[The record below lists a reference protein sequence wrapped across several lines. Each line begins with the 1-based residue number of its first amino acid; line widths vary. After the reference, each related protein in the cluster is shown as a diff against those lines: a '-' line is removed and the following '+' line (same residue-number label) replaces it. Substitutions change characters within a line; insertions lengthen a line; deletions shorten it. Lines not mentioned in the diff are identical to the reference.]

1 MISLIAKAEDT
12 CNKKPEE
19 HLLDLPQ
26 GCHTEENG
34 MKINRVN
41 IGRCDKRQCITS
53 NLSNPVGCFDTWL
66 KHCCSVNKTEQLT
79 VNCTRFLYTITKTVS
94 CKCRECLT
102 LTQVSGEIYGMQN
115 DLKVPFKVGKI
126 YIKGQLAGETNDYGY
141 FSLTIPGDDNEV
153 VLEVKNDVEKKFMDT
168 IKTVKTSEDDNI
180 FVHIVVPIKP
190 TPILFNANIGHSMP
204 LSSKNQA
211 PFSHISFPSDSIVTE
226 DGKPFKGIVK
236 AFVHF
241 MDPRNLNDIE
251 SVYGSVSTVGEDG
264 IERPLE
270 TYGMISYV
278 FNDEKG
284 KNLKLN
290 SPVTCSIDASTFNI
304 SIDGEGNSD
313 VYAWFLDLKIGK
325 WTQSNRFQVQQEQ
338 TGRRRLLSTKTLEVQ
353 VPPQPD
359 IKYKEILTKLTNQS
373 KIITYVR
380 YYRTSSGM
388 ISKLNIDS
396 KTQIITVK
404 NVTERNRVDACV
416 VAVKVY
422 QDTSFQ
428 LPLRT
433 PVSVTSITYN
443 PSNSKYS
450 GKDTQITNENGI
462 ACLTIFCNQNVT
474 LYAQQSQSPVD
485 LVTSNTH
492 SLPESYNRQNINKN
506 TRVMFEAI
514 ERYYDPIAK
523 KYSPV
528 RFYREKSQC
537 LNPSRDDYHFQFAPL
552 IKPDHFSPFQNDK
565 VHNNILSWYPDPKDK
580 PERRACF
587 VKVRLTVSIT
597 KFPFCLLYF
606 YS

>member
-1 MISLIAKAEDT
+1 MIVHIARAEDT
-12 CNKKPEE
+12 CNKEPEE

-26 GCHTEENG
+26 GCHIAENG
-34 MKINRVN
+34 MKINRVD
-41 IGRCDKRQCITS
+41 IGRCNKRQCITS
-53 NLSNPVGCFDTWL
+53 YQSNPVDCFDTWS
-66 KHCCSVNKTEQLT
+66 KHCCSINETEQLT
-79 VNCTRFLYTITKTVS
+79 VNCSRFLYTITKTVS

-115 DLKVPFKVGKI
+115 GFKIPFKVGKI

-141 FSLTIPGDDNEV
+141 FSLTITGDDKEV
-153 VLEVKNDVEKKFMDT
+153 VLEVKDDIEKKFLDT
-168 IKTVKTSEDDNI
+168 IRTVKTSEDDNI
-180 FVHIVVPIKP
+180 FVQIVVPIKP

-204 LSSKNQA
+204 LPSKNQA
-211 PFSHISFPSDSIVTE
+211 SFSYISFPSDSIVTE
-226 DGKPFKGIVK
+226 SGKPFKGIVK

-251 SVYGSVSTVGEDG
+251 SAYGSVSTVGEDG
-264 IERPLE
+264 TEFPLE

-278 FNDEKG
+278 FNDEMG

-290 SPVTCSIDASTFNI
+290 SPVTCSFDASTFNI
-304 SIDGEGNSD
+304 SIDGEGKSD
-313 VYAWFLDLKIGK
+313 VFAWFLDLKTGK
-325 WTQSNRFQVQQEQ
+325 WLQSNRFHVQQEQ
-338 TGRRRLLSTKTLEVQ
+338 TGRRRLLSTKALEVQ

-359 IKYKEILTKLTNQS
+359 INYREVLTKLTTQS
-373 KIITYVR
+373 KVITYNR
-380 YYRTSSGM
+380 YYRDRLGKSTF
-388 ISKLNIDS
+388 LNVDS
-396 KTQIITVK
+396 KAQIITV
-404 NVTERNRVDACV
+404 VSRTERDRNDACV

-433 PVSVTSITYN
+433 PVSVTAITYN

-450 GKDTQITNENGI
+450 GKDTQNTNENGV
-462 ACLTIFCNQNVT
+462 ACLTIFCYQNVT

-492 SLPESYNRQNINKN
+492 SLPESYQRQNINKN

-514 ERYYDPIAK
+514 ESYYDPIAK

-537 LNPSRDDYHFQFAPL
+537 LYSRRDDYHFQFAPL
-552 IKPDHFSPFQNDK
+552 IKPDHFSPIRNDK
-565 VHNNILSWYPDPKDK
+565 VHDDILSWYPDPNDK

-587 VKVRLTVSIT
+587 VKVRLTVS
-597 KFPFCLLYF
+597 LL
-606 YS
+606 